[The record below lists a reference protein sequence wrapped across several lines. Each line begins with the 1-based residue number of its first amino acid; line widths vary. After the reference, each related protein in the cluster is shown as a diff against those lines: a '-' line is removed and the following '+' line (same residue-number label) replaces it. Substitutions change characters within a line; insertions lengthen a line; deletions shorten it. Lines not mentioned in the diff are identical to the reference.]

1 MRIASASYMDMLQQ
15 GIRDAEGKL
24 GILTQQITSG
34 KRINRPSDDPIGA
47 SQALRAH
54 ATLEMTLSNQRTLQ
68 RAIQLNGA
76 LDNTLGDLATPLQT
90 AYNAALKA
98 TQPGL
103 GDTGRAACA
112 EEVRTA
118 MQRLVTIGN
127 SEFNGI
133 YLLAGTDNRE
143 PPLTE
148 TGNPN
153 DVVQYDGDEHPM
165 RISIAPGRTAEIT
178 ITGQELFNFEDGT
191 GNRPVSAVD
200 DDIFQV
206 MADLARD
213 IEIGYTDGI
222 NEHMNELKTL
232 QEHVLVQRGKV
243 GAYGLRLDQNLT
255 MATDGELQSRTIL
268 AEIEDVDLV
277 NALLEV
283 QRQTMAYQ
291 SALAA
296 TAQIAQMPTLFE
308 WL

>member
-133 YLLAGTDNRE
+133 
-143 PPLTE
+143 
-148 TGNPN
+148 
-153 DVVQYDGDEHPM
+153 
-165 RISIAPGRTAEIT
+165 
-178 ITGQELFNFEDGT
+178 
-191 GNRPVSAVD
+191 
-200 DDIFQV
+200 
-206 MADLARD
+206 
-213 IEIGYTDGI
+213 
-222 NEHMNELKTL
+222 
-232 QEHVLVQRGKV
+232 
-243 GAYGLRLDQNLT
+243 
-255 MATDGELQSRTIL
+255 
-268 AEIEDVDLV
+268 
-277 NALLEV
+277 
-283 QRQTMAYQ
+283 
-291 SALAA
+291 
-296 TAQIAQMPTLFE
+296 
-308 WL
+308 